1 MNRPRSRMA
10 SSPVLAMCVLTFIN
24 AGAIMPPANRVNLQQ
39 KSDPSEILAA
49 ASANGKRV
57 AAALHSYTCYAELT
71 IETVSQADTISGK
84 YYRFSQIS
92 YSPDGTRQ
100 ERVVEDK
107 STLPKEVHI
116 GTSSANNLTRV
127 YQFMLTPEAFGQ
139 YEFNYVGRERIDEL
153 NCFVFDV
160 RPTVK
165 MPDPDKSPDRYLKG
179 RVWIDEQ
186 DLQLVKAAGEALP
199 EQSARRTSRFETYFQ
214 NYADGWF
221 PAYTSADDGVR
232 VGDRFAHVIVKLRF
246 TAYKKV
252 R

>member
-1 MNRPRSRMA
+1 MNRPRSNV
-10 SSPVLAMCVLTFIN
+10 SPIPSVAIAFLTFMT
-24 AGAIMPPANRVNLQQ
+24 ASPIMPAANPAGIQETR
-39 KSDPSEILAA
+39 DPSEVLAA
-49 ASANGKRV
+49 AAESGKRV
-57 AAALHSYTCYAELT
+57 SAALRNYTYYSELT

-92 YSPDGTRQ
+92 YDPDGTRQ
-100 ERVVEDK
+100 ERVVEEK

-116 GTSSANNLTRV
+116 GTSSANNLIRV
-127 YQFMLTPEAFGQ
+127 YQFMLTPDTFGQ

-153 NCFVFDV
+153 NCFVFDT

-165 MPDPDKSPDRYLKG
+165 MPDSDKNSERYLKG
-179 RVWIDEQ
+179 RIWIDDQ

-199 EQSARRTSRFETYFQ
+199 EQTRRRSAKFETYFQ

-232 VGDRFAHVIVKLRF
+232 VGDHFARVIVKLRF
-246 TAYKKV
+246 TGYKKV